1 MGKFIVFEGI
11 DGSGKTTQIKMLA
24 ERLKKNGEKVYVT
37 AEPTVSTSGGI
48 IRDALSGAI
57 KRTTCELAALFVWD
71 RINHNINKTNGIN
84 KMLADGFTVI
94 SDRYYYSSLAYQ
106 GEATDYEWVK
116 AMNCSCPEIRK
127 PDLCVFIDVSPNVAI
142 ERITSDRATT
152 EIFEEVG
159 KLTRIRETFINIF
172 NDLKDDNV
180 VLINGDKNMEDV
192 SDDVFA
198 EVMRTLGSN

>member
-84 KMLADGFTVI
+84 KMLEDGFTVI

>member
-48 IRDALSGAI
+48 IRVALSGAI

-84 KMLADGFTVI
+84 KMLEDGFTVI

-198 EVMRTLGSN
+198 EVMRTLGAN